1 LKDRLAALE
10 AVTPE
15 LKAYGLERWAVEQAA
30 TAAAD
35 HDRAQIALTEAA
47 GWMAAWQAVA
57 VAVAVA
63 LVVPASAGA
72 ALPLTALA
80 ALAAIMGIEA
90 AGGLVAALH
99 QNGAAA
105 QALARLDAA

>member
-1 LKDRLAALE
+1 MGVLKDRLTALE

-15 LKAYGLERWAVEQAA
+15 MKAYGLEGWAAEQAMA
-30 TAAAD
+30 AAAD
-35 HDRAQIALTEAA
+35 HDQAQIALTQAA

-57 VAVAVA
+57 VALAVA

-99 QNGAAA
+99 QN
-105 QALARLDAA
+105 LSLIHI